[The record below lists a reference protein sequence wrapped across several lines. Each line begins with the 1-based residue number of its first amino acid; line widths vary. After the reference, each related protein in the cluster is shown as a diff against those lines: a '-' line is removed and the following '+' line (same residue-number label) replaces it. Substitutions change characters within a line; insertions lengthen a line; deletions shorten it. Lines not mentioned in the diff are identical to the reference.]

1 MAKSSNSV
9 AKRPLWIVSVEN
21 GGHFARGRRSLAE
34 YSFLGIKIF
43 RKKPA
48 DKKRAAEIHSI
59 WLLWVADFCEGGCCG

>member
-1 MAKSSNSV
+1 M
-9 AKRPLWIVSVEN
+9 EN

-34 YSFLGIKIF
+34 YSFFGIKIF